1 METNE
6 IINKKH
12 PIKNNDGY
20 EWSEIFDRFWIKIIL
35 NIYFNPIFVCEN
47 DDKTINLE
55 NKVKNIYKIF
65 VKIYLL

>member
-20 EWSEIFDRFWIKIIL
+20 EWSE
-35 NIYFNPIFVCEN
+35 IFVCEN